1 MPLQNPEKLTML
13 AKKTI
18 GFLGAGNLAEALI
31 KGLLASKSVTAGQ
44 LIAGDKISSRLI
56 HLAETY
62 EIKVYSKNHE
72 VAENSDVIFIT
83 VKPNDVAG
91 ALKEIAPALGKGKL
105 LITAA
110 AGITTRTV
118 LENLKEGGNKGYIP
132 VVRAMPNTP
141 VIVREGAIGLCA
153 GLGAGKADL
162 KLARA
167 IFEAV
172 GRVIVVED
180 EDLLDAVTGLSGS
193 GPAYVFLFMQAMAE
207 AGVKAGL
214 DRDTSRELALQTTVG
229 AAKLAIE
236 SAKSLDELIRMV
248 SSPGGTT
255 VEGLKKFKEADLMG
269 TVEAAVAAA
278 TARARELSGSDR

>member
-1 MPLQNPEKLTML
+1 MLT
-13 AKKTI
+13 KKTI

-31 KGLLASKSVTAGQ
+31 KGLIASGSVKAGQ
-44 LIAGDKISSRLI
+44 ITAADRISERLV

-62 EIKVYSKNHE
+62 EIKVFNQSRE
-72 VAENSDVIFIT
+72 VAERSDIVFVT

-91 ALKEIAPALGKGKL
+91 LLNEIATALGKGKL

-110 AGITTRTV
+110 AGITTSTV
-118 LENLKEGGNKGYIP
+118 LENLKEGGHSGFIP

-153 GLGAGKADL
+153 GLGAGKSDL

-172 GRVIVVED
+172 GKVMVVED
-180 EDLLDAVTGLSGS
+180 EGQLDAVTGLSGS
-193 GPAYVFLFMQAMAE
+193 GPAYVFLFIQSLAE

-214 DRDTSRELALQTTVG
+214 DRETAGTLALQTALG
-229 AAKLAIE
+229 AAKLASE
-236 SAKSLDELIRMV
+236 SPLSLDELIRMV

-255 VEGLKKFKEADLMG
+255 VEGLKKLKEADLKG
-269 TVEAAVAAA
+269 AVEKAVVAA
-278 TARARELSGSDR
+278 TRRARELSGSDR